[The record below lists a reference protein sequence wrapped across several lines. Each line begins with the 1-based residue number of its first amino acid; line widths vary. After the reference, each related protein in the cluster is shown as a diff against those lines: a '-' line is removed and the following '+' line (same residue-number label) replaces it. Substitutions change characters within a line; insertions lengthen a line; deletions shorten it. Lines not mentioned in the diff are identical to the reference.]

1 MAARAPL
8 PKLAQIVGLQ
18 GLTMNLTRRNMCQL
32 GVLLVR
38 PTYLLSAF
46 GQANKARDTLH
57 PPEPAEQE
65 VDMILHGRKSR
76 QQPPTGLCQ
85 RRQEF
90 SDCLK
95 RIVDAAAKLEQIVA
109 QLPISEVF
117 SVQAYRETELLE
129 RLAKHLKRLSKD

>member
-1 MAARAPL
+1 
-8 PKLAQIVGLQ
+8 
-18 GLTMNLTRRNMCQL
+18 MNLTRRNMCQL
-32 GVLLVR
+32 GVLLVG
-38 PTYLLSAF
+38 PTYLLSVF

-65 VDMILHGRKSR
+65 FDMLILHGLKSR

-95 RIVDAAAKLEQIVA
+95 RIFDAAAKLEQIVA

-117 SVQAYRETELLE
+117 SVQVYRETELLE